1 MPRQTSESDTPPRVP
16 SCSVIGLALAGLP
29 RFSDRKDSSIF
40 NCCWRAIMSSRVCAP
55 PVAVRS
61 TSGALCA
68 HTGLKNSVASASTAA
83 LNNLLF
89 MRVLQRN
96 EQKECIAPINSGARG
111 PRNDRAGLSALLLVS
126 SAPSPGA
133 GTETA
138 VHHSLAIDVR
148 NRVTITGQ
156 QGFG

>member
-29 RFSDRKDSSIF
+29 RFSDRNDSSIF
-40 NCCWRAIMSSRVCAP
+40 SCCWRAMISSRVCAP

-68 HTGLKNSVASASTAA
+68 HTGLKSSVAIASRAAPNSVV
-83 LNNLLF
+83 F
-89 MRVLQRN
+89 IRVLQRN
-96 EQKECIAPINSGARG
+96 GPKEDVAAISSGALG
-111 PRNDRAGLSALLLVS
+111 PRNCPVGLRALLLVS
-126 SAPSPGA
+126 CAPSPGA

-138 VHHSLAIDVR
+138 VHHTLAIDVR
-148 NRVTITGQ
+148 NRVAITGQ